1 MIKRMEN
8 ADPSEQEQA
17 EITYRTPDKPR
28 WGEHLAR
35 NLALAGMLVITVAA
49 VRNAELPSGRTVLT
63 AVQQMISGEW
73 DDHLGKISFVGRFLP
88 ETVAVFFESSP
99 DYSLT
104 APCFGA
110 LTHRWTEQEP
120 YLGYTSDD
128 QRVFAAAAGQ
138 VMSISHGDDEEFILR
153 VRHDDGLETM
163 YYNLA
168 SISAAEGDR
177 VTAGTCLGS
186 ALPSGVI
193 IEVRRA
199 GYAID
204 PTDLMTARVRSTP

>member
-1 MIKRMEN
+1 MIKRIEN
-8 ADPSEQEQA
+8 AGPSEQEQA
-17 EITYRTPDKPR
+17 EIIYLPPDKPR

-63 AVQQMISGEW
+63 AVQQIINGEW
-73 DDHLGKISFVGRFLP
+73 DDRLGKISFVGRFLP

-99 DYSLT
+99 DFALT
-104 APCFGA
+104 APCFGSI
-110 LTHRWTEQEP
+110 THRWTEQEP
-120 YLGYTSDD
+120 YLGYQSEDH
-128 QRVFAAAAGQ
+128 QVFAAAAGQ
-138 VMSISHGDDEEFILR
+138 VMSVYHGADEEYILR
-153 VRHDDGLETM
+153 VRHDNGLETM

-168 SISAAEGDR
+168 SVSAAEGDM
-177 VTAGTCLGS
+177 VTPGTCLGS

-199 GYAID
+199 GYPID
-204 PTDLMTARVRSTP
+204 PTDLMTARVRSAP